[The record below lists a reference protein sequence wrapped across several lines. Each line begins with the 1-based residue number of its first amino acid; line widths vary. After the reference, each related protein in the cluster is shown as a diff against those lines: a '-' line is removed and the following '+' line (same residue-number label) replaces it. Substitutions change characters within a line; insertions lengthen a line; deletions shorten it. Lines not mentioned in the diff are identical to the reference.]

1 MKISKMQEICDKQQE
16 NKGCCNCPLFTPLI
30 ENGCLKNHRYE
41 VSKKYQKAITEKNE
55 VLAEKIMKDYQE
67 LERKIIKT

>member
-1 MKISKMQEICDKQQE
+1 MQEICDKQQE

-41 VSKKYQKAITEKNE
+41 VSKKYQKAME
-55 VLAEKIMKDYQE
+55 
-67 LERKIIKT
+67 